1 MLTRI
6 SKHEYYLKIATIVLE
21 RGTCLRRN
29 YGAVIVLNDQ
39 IVSTGYTGAPRGMNN
54 CCDLGICKRTEMNVP
69 AGERYEL
76 CESVHAEMNA
86 IIHAGRERCLGATM
100 YLVGRDSISGE
111 ILSTPPCLLCRRVV
125 ANAGIDRV
133 YTYADVLTKENLEC
147 PIKNT

>member
-6 SKHEYYLKIATIVLE
+6 SKHDYYLKIASVVLE

-39 IVSTGYTGAPRGMNN
+39 IVSTGYTGAPRGTDN
-54 CCDLGICKRTEMNVP
+54 CCDLGTCKRTQMNIP

-100 YLVGRDSISGE
+100 YLVGQDMQTRE
-111 ILSTPPCLLCRRVV
+111 FLSTPPCPLCQRVIT
-125 ANAGIDRV
+125 NAGIAMV
-133 YTYADVLTKENLEC
+133 YTFLTKEHLEC
-147 PIKNT
+147 QTMMNM